1 MRKGKRILAFLL
13 AFLMVAS
20 TMGSTGVTAYAKGTD
35 SVYEVE
41 TEEIT
46 IVEETTV
53 EETAVEEITV
63 EETTV
68 EETTVE
74 ETTVEETTVEETTVE
89 ETVADEP
96 MAEVSF
102 AEESEPYYGDEFPH
116 IEGGKTKYSLSIDY
130 DKMVTFSDEA
140 LLEIINYRKAQEC
153 RYESISVKYP
163 DVNGEAQELV
173 AKDVWNGLCDLL
185 EDEDSDLI
193 FMFIVEPDDESNW
206 FKSCRDWNCFA
217 PVKTED
223 DIVFDVDWSV
233 TEPGEGFGLKFSN
246 TTFPAQDVELQ
257 MYFETNS
264 AVYDEVRNSFAE
276 GKQAVLY
283 CDGEFVVCN
292 VWGFQNEEGSRVQ
305 FMINDIN
312 DLFSNTQ
319 YVLNAKTYTGDVS
332 EDGTSGTYNLDINLK
347 KDEINYYSDAE
358 ILSMLEWNQDAYGK
372 VFGDVVFFDMI
383 DDRTTPTTVSGNFVS
398 ATNQKT
404 VSGNLI
410 NAASAIMLDEPEFND
425 GWLTFRENGN
435 VFDVSLYKPGEVPAV
450 ADSVANITYTL
461 TVEDGEVKL
470 SFDAPEYNAEQ
481 LSLRMSYEKGSEM
494 ATALEA
500 VFGENITRYD
510 ISVGEGY
517 YSVTYDSTEQGVMIT
532 FNSVNELERN
542 TPHDVFAGEKQETQE
557 GVPGI
562 ITDNYG
568 RRTLKLC
575 AVDVEKE
582 NWAKGE
588 LKADLKK
595 CKELIDAGE
604 MEAFNE
610 ITIIQKNQE
619 NNVIYKEDYNFLLG
633 LFKKNVY
640 PSLYFDFNDAWN
652 GGETEEYIWNFDNPK
667 TTTADVSLNAT
678 YTPDESGAVKL
689 QVSSAKYPADF
700 VHIRV
705 HTTPKSDV
713 GKVLADTF
721 GEIEEGKYNKK
732 VASVKT
738 LGSVNDV
745 NYGGCIYSVD
755 GKLDDPYATI
765 DFNTGSLNKM
775 GTTTLYL
782 LPIQKYREKF
792 SVGKPDGYQL
802 ITANTPDGAVK
813 WKGYSTYY
821 ATVSEDGKLVP
832 IRETNP
838 DVGYMFSAG
847 YTFEGKAIT
856 EVYESPIERNIVSM
870 KFRNASMANPLVME
884 MNSVSDD
891 WNGDVTDNLELLF
904 YPTGTWANAD
914 ELDWTVSGNAIER
927 VGGEDSTEIKAVTP
941 GEAIVTV
948 TLKENPNV
956 KAEAKIIVKPSIY
969 DEFDVNSIKIRAIDG
984 VDKTL
989 KDLTEQLPEGFA
1001 WTQPDTAIAGN
1012 WTWEE
1017 FPVIYTAKDGR
1028 TVEFFLSVNKIMV
1041 ADIQISAARENG
1053 PLDNGGAI
1061 KKDEKLYITP
1071 NIHILGVGGYDVKYF
1086 NDKVSAEY
1094 DLYFTPDDAT
1104 QKMITIASEEE
1115 QWKGYYVFDASKFP
1129 VGKKTLTFLV
1139 NALDK
1144 EGNVRGTTKK
1154 ATFTFNVSD
1163 KNIMNWHE
1171 VGMSRMTTGSD
1182 SIAIDA
1188 LAAVG
1193 ETGQIIISQPKEK
1206 YVKISAKTMD
1216 KNVCTVGA
1224 VTTKEEGYEIWTLI
1238 NYTVKSAGRAYITLT
1253 AADDVKSNTTIRFDA
1268 IDVTPKVSNSVITY
1282 DKARNYNA
1290 MEVMLQMADGVSF
1303 GGEGVE
1309 LPFTISGKQSDKFS
1323 IPVVGQEENIA
1334 CLRIVVEDTNI
1345 KNGTYKLKINAPL
1358 YTNGSTLLS
1367 TPFETTITVKVKE
1380 TKPSVKIKQ
1389 TQKVNT
1395 VYSVPCYESFG
1406 RLDIVKN
1413 GDWNIYTLN
1422 IQDQSESKKCDYI
1435 LYQCGPSSYYIA
1447 LEQGGD
1453 PKNNKAKLVITPSDL
1468 NGITIEKNITIQTA
1482 TKKPN
1487 LTFDKKSDVLYPN
1500 YNMSDYQ
1507 SSVMKV
1513 VNHTPNSLSSGIKL
1527 EIKDG
1532 KNWVPI
1538 ASDTPYTYETSK
1550 NSYRITQDGSGN
1562 VELTLLTSKK
1572 ATDNFKFR
1580 VAYAN
1585 IWQEGNYVEIPY
1597 KVKVDTSRPQLAL
1610 GSSTLTLNKNADI
1623 YSFQVASTTLQLKGG
1638 KNIAS
1643 DADDVSFTGNTLTAE
1658 NVKNRYLNLEWNDG
1672 KLFASLADSDAN
1684 LKTGKYEYYV
1694 EARTDCGYIG
1704 TTLTVNIVDKP
1715 QDKCVT
1721 LSGKKGSIDVLNRE
1735 GTAITYKVKL
1745 SNVQG
1750 QVVGC
1755 HLVGQDANRF
1765 EAKYEDGK
1773 VCIYAINGLTYST
1786 KQTYKVQ
1793 PVIHVENDRSGYE
1806 LKAKV
1811 QSIKVKQ
1818 GKPKITVKAINGF
1831 DNVLY
1836 RDRSNELTFDIS
1848 AMLGNTD
1855 VAIGWVQPANYQGD
1869 ISINIHTD
1877 EDGAVYAFT
1886 ISQHDEK
1893 EILQSGKTWK
1903 LKFDV
1908 HYRDA
1913 AGNEKVTQITQKV
1926 VIK

>member
-1 MRKGKRILAFLL
+1 M
-13 AFLMVAS
+13 
-20 TMGSTGVTAYAKGTD
+20 
-35 SVYEVE
+35 
-41 TEEIT
+41 
-46 IVEETTV
+46 
-53 EETAVEEITV
+53 
-63 EETTV
+63 
-68 EETTVE
+68 
-74 ETTVEETTVEETTVE
+74 EETTVE

-96 MAEVSF
+96 MAETSL
-102 AEESEPYYGDEFPH
+102 AEESEPYYGEEFSH
-116 IEGGKTKYSLSIDY
+116 EEGSSTKYSLSIDY
-130 DKMVTFSDEA
+130 DKMATFSDEA
-140 LLEIINYRKAQEC
+140 LLEITNYRKAQER
-153 RYESISVKYP
+153 RYESVSVKYP

-185 EDEDSDLI
+185 EDEYADLT
-193 FMFIVEPDDESNW
+193 FMFIVEPDNESNW
-206 FKSCRDWNCFA
+206 FKSCRDWICFA
-217 PVKTED
+217 PVKAED

-233 TEPGEGFGLKFSN
+233 TEPGEGLGLKFSN

-257 MYFETNS
+257 MYFETDS
-264 AVYDEVRNSFAE
+264 AVYDEVRTSFTE
-276 GKQAVLY
+276 GNQAVLY

-358 ILSMLEWNQDAYGK
+358 ILSMLEWNQEAYGK

-470 SFDAPEYNAEQ
+470 SFDAPEYNADQ
-481 LSLRMSYEKGSEM
+481 LSLRMSYEKSSEM
-494 ATALEA
+494 ATALES
-500 VFGENITRYD
+500 VFGENTTRFD

-542 TPHDVFAGEKQETQE
+542 TPHDVFVGEKQETQE

-568 RRTLKLC
+568 HRTLKLC

-640 PSLYFDFNDAWN
+640 PSLYLDFNDAWN

-732 VASVKT
+732 VATVKT

-765 DFNTGSLNKM
+765 DLNTASLNKM

-838 DVGYMFSAG
+838 DVGYLFSAG

-884 MNSVSDD
+884 MNSVLDG

-904 YPTGTWANAD
+904 YPTGTWASAD

-927 VGGEDSTEIKAVTP
+927 VGGEDSTEIKAVIP

-1001 WTQPDTAIAGN
+1001 WAQPDTAIAGN

-1028 TVEFFLSVNKIMV
+1028 TAEIFLSVNKIMV
-1041 ADIQISAARENG
+1041 ADIHILAARENG

-1086 NDKVSAEY
+1086 NDEVSAEY

-1115 QWKGYYVFDASKFP
+1115 QWKGYYVFDASKFS

-1171 VGMSRMTTGSD
+1171 VGMSRMTTGPD

-1224 VTTKEEGYEIWTLI
+1224 VTTKEEGNEMWTLI

-1268 IDVTPKVSNSVITY
+1268 IDVMPKANKSVVTY
-1282 DKARNYNA
+1282 DKARNDNT
-1290 MEVMLQMADGVSF
+1290 MDIELQMAEGVSF
-1303 GGEGVE
+1303 GSLVGESARI
-1309 LPFTISGKQSDKFS
+1309 PFTISGKEDDRFR
-1323 IPVVGQEENIA
+1323 VVAIRQENNLV
-1334 CLRIVVEDTNI
+1334 CLRVILEDQSI
-1345 KNGTYKLKINAPL
+1345 KTGTYKLDIDAPL
-1358 YTNGSTLLS
+1358 YVDGSTYLQKNYVS
-1367 TPFETTITVKVKE
+1367 RITVKVVENNPKA
-1380 TKPSVKIKQ
+1380 TIKQ
-1389 TQKVNT
+1389 LQKVN
-1395 VYSVPCYESFG
+1395 VFY
-1406 RLDIVKN
+1406 KN
-1413 GDWNIYTLN
+1413 TCPDALGKMKITLN
-1422 IQDQSESKKCDYI
+1422 GNWQIYDATLINQSETAKCDYQLTRVDQNSFEI
-1435 LYQCGPSSYYIA
+1435 TLKND
-1447 LEQGGD
+1447 GD
-1453 PKNNKAKLVITPSDL
+1453 PKNNKGKLVIVPSGYVGDR
-1468 NGITIEKNITIQTA
+1468 IEKNITIKT
-1482 TKKPN
+1482 TTRKPKME
-1487 LTFDKKSDVLYPN
+1487 FDKKSETLYPN
-1500 YNMSDYQ
+1500 YNDSDYQ
-1507 SSVMKV
+1507 TSVIAIQNK
-1513 VNHTPNSLSSGIKL
+1513 TPGSDSTGGYIQIKNGNEWITL
-1527 EIKDG
+1527 EKG
-1532 KNWVPI
+1532 N
-1538 ASDTPYTYETSK
+1538 PYVYSTSK
-1550 NSYRITQDGSGN
+1550 NTYQINYVSFGRI
-1562 VELTLLTSKK
+1562 ELTLLTGKK

-1580 VAYAN
+1580 VGSN
-1585 IWQEGNYVEIPY
+1585 DSWQDTSFVDLSY
-1597 KVKVDTSRPQLAL
+1597 KVKVDTSRPSLAL

-1623 YSFQVASTTLQLKGG
+1623 YTSQIVSTTLQLKGG

-1643 DADDVSFTGNTLTAE
+1643 DIDEVKFTGQNVKAE
-1658 NVKNRYLNLEWNDG
+1658 EVKNRYLNLEWYDG
-1672 KLFASLADSDAN
+1672 KVNVSFADSDAN
-1684 LKTGKYEYYV
+1684 LKTGKYKYDV
-1694 EARTDCGYIG
+1694 EVSTNSHYFYA
-1704 TTLTVNIVDKP
+1704 TLTVNIVDKP

-1721 LSGKKGSIDVLNRE
+1721 LSGKKGNIDVLNRE

-1755 HLVGQDANRF
+1755 HLVGQDAKRF
-1765 EAKYEDGK
+1765 EAKYEDGN
-1773 VCIYAINGLTYST
+1773 VCIYAINGLNYST

-1793 PVIHVENDRSGYE
+1793 PVIHVGNDRGEYE

-1818 GKPKITVKAINGF
+1818 GKPKVTIKTINGF

-1848 AMLGNTD
+1848 AMLGNTK
-1855 VAIGWVQPANYQGD
+1855 VAIGWVQPANYQED
-1869 ISINIHTD
+1869 ISITTHTD

-1886 ISQHDEK
+1886 ISQHGEK

-1908 HYRDA
+1908 YYRDA